1 MASTSGIFAKKLR
14 LAVKESTI
22 EVQEEA
28 RAKHRYKT
36 RTGALDRAVQS
47 KFEHK
52 GLVGR
57 VFINTGEAKYG
68 AFVHEGTRPHTIFP
82 KERKSLRFVKGGK
95 FMFAKHVNHP
105 GTHKDQF
112 LFSALINK
120 QERVSRIFRKYTE
133 ESLEEVA
140 SGISGSGLSRTFTWG
155 R

>member
-1 MASTSGIFAKKLR
+1 MSNTSDIFAKKLR

-36 RTGALDRAVQS
+36 RTGALNRAVQS
-47 KFEHK
+47 KFERR
-52 GLVGR
+52 GLVGT

-82 KERKSLRFVKGGK
+82 KERKSLRFVKGSK
-95 FMFAKHVNHP
+95 FMFAKRVNHP

-120 QERVSRIFRKYTE
+120 QERISRIFKKYTE